1 VKTALAMIHPA
12 MASQTA
18 HLELSAPQPSSF
30 GAPLPGRVA
39 SVSDGW
45 VEVICDGYP
54 ALQCEV
60 LHSGV
65 TVVYEAGDRVLILPP
80 SSGHALGVVVGKLV
94 RYGSE
99 APQQRVTLEAS
110 QQVEIKCGA
119 SSIDLRAD
127 GKVMIRGDDVL
138 VRAKGTN
145 RIRAG
150 TVSIN

>member
-1 VKTALAMIHPA
+1 MKNALAMIHSS
-12 MASQTA
+12 MASQA
-18 HLELSAPQPSSF
+18 AQQEPRAPLF

-39 SVSDGW
+39 GVFDGW
-45 VEVICDGYP
+45 VEVTCDGYP
-54 ALQCEV
+54 ALHCEV

-65 TVVYEAGDRVLILPP
+65 TVVYEAGDRVLLLPP
-80 SSGHALGVVVGKLV
+80 GSGHAQGVVLGKLV

-119 SSIDLRAD
+119 SSIELRAD